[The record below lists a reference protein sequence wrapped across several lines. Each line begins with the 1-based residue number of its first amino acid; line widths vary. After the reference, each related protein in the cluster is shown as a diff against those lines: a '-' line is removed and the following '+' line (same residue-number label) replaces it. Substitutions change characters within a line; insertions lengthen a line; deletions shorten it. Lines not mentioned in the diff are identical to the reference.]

1 MHVRNIEHRES
12 ENKTKRSINR
22 AVKARKASAADTL
35 EEADQ
40 TKVAYRTREQ
50 CKCQNK
56 G

>member
-1 MHVRNIEHRES
+1 MHVGNMEHRES

-22 AVKARKASAADTL
+22 AVEARKASAANTL

-40 TKVAYRTREQ
+40 AKVAHRTREQ
-50 CKCQNK
+50 RKCQSK